1 MLFQYF
7 LCDIMGPMRA
17 AAAGAAVVVLLLC
30 SVTGAGILAI
40 GEVAVVCQQPT
51 APADSHPDTAGS
63 VTGAAPDGAW
73 SSFLAAE
80 REQETG
86 SPEGDY
92 AENVAGCQGAY
103 CWEDPGVWRS
113 MAVRAGV
120 NVNAYPDAFDAPP
133 ALQDAVATGYLYPIY
148 LAAGGGQA
156 GYLAAAA
163 SWNGGTTAV
172 RANPALG
179 PGATNYTYAS
189 AVVEKMSA
197 LTGGSGEQ
205 AGRVTSKASTGDK
218 GAGDSIC
225 REP

>member
-1 MLFQYF
+1 
-7 LCDIMGPMRA
+7 MGHHGAVRA
-17 AAAGAAVVVLLLC
+17 AAAGAVVVVLLLC
-30 SVTGAGILAI
+30 SVIGAGLLAI
-40 GEVAVVCQQPT
+40 GQVAAVCQQT
-51 APADSHPDTAGS
+51 DPAVSP
-63 VTGAAPDGAW
+63 AAPTGSASGPTPSDGAW
-73 SSFLAAE
+73 SLFLAAV

-103 CWEDPGVWRS
+103 CWEDTDVWRS
-113 MAVRAGV
+113 MAARAGV
-120 NVNAYPDAFDAPP
+120 DVSAYPDAFDAPP

-148 LAAGGGQA
+148 LAAGGGEA
-156 GYLAAAA
+156 GYTAAAA

-189 AVVEKMSA
+189 EVVEKMSA
-197 LTGGSGEQ
+197 LAGGSGEQ
-205 AGRVTSKASTGDK
+205 ASPAPSKASTGDR

-225 REP
+225 EEP